1 MMRRGN
7 NMKGKGRT
15 QERKTEYCTSCKRKF
30 TRENPQAE
38 KSKRCSKCS
47 AILLRA
53 YFNWESLKHHG
64 TIDLAQDLRRKRAIE
79 ILQTIASFEAPRP
92 TRMYD
97 FKSLA

>member
-7 NMKGKGRT
+7 NMKGKDRPL
-15 QERKTEYCTSCKRKF
+15 ERKTEYCSSCKRKY

-53 YFNWESLKHHG
+53 YLSWESLRLHERME
-64 TIDLAQDLRRKRAIE
+64 LPQDLHRERAIE
-79 ILQTIASFEAPRP
+79 ILETIASFEAPLP

-97 FKSLA
+97 FKSLS

>member
-1 MMRRGN
+1 
-7 NMKGKGRT
+7 MKAKAGP
-15 QERKTEYCTSCKRKF
+15 QEQKTEYCPSCKRKY

-38 KSKRCSKCS
+38 SSKRCSKCA

-53 YFNWESLKHHG
+53 YSNWESLRQHERM
-64 TIDLAQDLRRKRAIE
+64 DLSQDLHRERAIE
-79 ILQTIASFEAPRP
+79 ILQTIASFEAPLP